1 MSNEEIIFEVHRVM
15 EVQFVQQSLFELLTD
30 YKQPFTRLLVVNH
43 QNRFLSLSNEK
54 YYIFLQP
61 ITSNNIIAEVK
72 ERSNYIFNR
81 RILFVQLNNQISNLK
96 SEDHFS
102 LSALDI
108 IKQAERNGIPEK
120 NLFLRLLQDAISPTI
135 NTKI

>member
-1 MSNEEIIFEVHRVM
+1 MSSEEIIFEVHRVM
-15 EVQFVQQSLFELLTD
+15 EVEFVQQSLFELLID
-30 YKQPFTRLLVVNH
+30 YKQPFTGLLVVNH
-43 QNRFLSLSNEK
+43 QNKFLSLSNEK
-54 YYIFLQP
+54 YYIFLLP

-81 RILFVQLNNQISNLK
+81 KILFVQLNNQISNLK

-120 NLFLRLLQDAISPTI
+120 NLFLRLLQDAISPTT
-135 NTKI
+135 NTKF